1 MMFWVLLSCIVNLSA
16 LVMLGKWKRNGSC
29 FCSLFIHRVA
39 THTYTGTERHTT
51 LLLSSL
57 YWILCFNSL
66 ERVQKYAFL
75 GIHCIVILLLI
86 IFDLVCMCLH
96 VYMVFSGHTCI
107 VSLTFRRCLLLV
119 HPCVCHGRWPVSLK
133 RFCSA
138 LIPSCNKSIKITVMK
153 KKRKKKITVM
163 LPHLALLGSGDLS
176 SGSHASGKPFTKSYF
191 QPLDLRSYLGR
202 HILFNVVQHQSVS
215 SRLGNFGFLSFPL

>member
-1 MMFWVLLSCIVNLSA
+1 MMFWVLLSFIVNLSA
-16 LVMLGKWKRNGSC
+16 LVMLGKWKRNGFC

-57 YWILCFNSL
+57 YWILCVNSL

-75 GIHCIVILLLI
+75 GIYCIVILPLI
-86 IFDLVCMCLH
+86 IFNLVCMCLH
-96 VYMVFSGHTCI
+96 VYVVFSGHTCI
-107 VSLTFRRCLLLV
+107 ASLTFRQCLLV

-133 RFCSA
+133 RFCSV
-138 LIPSCNKSIKITVMK
+138 LTPSCNRGI
-153 KKRKKKITVM
+153 KITVM
-163 LPHLALLGSGDLS
+163 LPHLPLLGPGDLS

-191 QPLDLRSYLGR
+191 QPLDLGSWLGR

-215 SRLGNFGFLSFPL
+215 SRLGNFGFLSFAL